1 MTPKTGGCL
10 CGAVRYELAAE
21 PIVQVACHCRACQRA
36 SGGSPTLGM
45 VVPKAALKITQ
56 GEPRYY
62 WSAGDTGAK
71 VGRAFCEVCG
81 APVFSEPAVNPD
93 IAVIKIGSLDDP
105 SAFAV
110 QMDMWMAAAQPWH
123 RPHDGA
129 ARFDG
134 NPTLGGE

>member
-10 CGAVRYELAAE
+10 CGAVRYELTAE
-21 PIVQVACHCRACQRA
+21 PIAQVACHCRACQRA

-56 GEPRYY
+56 GEPRFY

-71 VGRAFCEVCG
+71 VGRAFCGACG
-81 APVFSEPAVNPD
+81 APLFSDLEANPD
-93 IAVIKIGSLDDP
+93 IAVVKVGGLDDP

-110 QMDMWMAAAQPWH
+110 QVDMWMAAAQPWH
-123 RPHDGA
+123 RSHDGA
-129 ARFDG
+129 ARFEG
-134 NPTLGGE
+134 NPTPPG